1 MGLNRSV
8 GSGSLKAEGGGAV
21 SLDSDWVSI
30 EVGSIFLEKGNQD
43 LRLGG
48 IVE

>member
-21 SLDSDWVSI
+21 SFDSTWESVV
-30 EVGSIFLEKGNQD
+30 VGSIFLENGNQD
-43 LRLGG
+43 LRFGG